1 MDFHSIPQFLCLFK
15 KNIRFH
21 KIGKKSFAF
30 PNCIL
35 YNKAYCYETNG
46 GVILLGRFFS
56 YYRPYKPLFILDF
69 SCAIIAGILELAFP
83 IAVNQVIDKIMPQNN
98 FRIILLACIGLL
110 LFYVINT
117 GLQYIVVFF
126 GHKLGVLIETDMR
139 IELFE
144 KLQSQS
150 FEYYDEQKTGK
161 LLSRLTTDLFDISE
175 VAHHGPEDVFITV
188 MTLLGSFILMLNMH
202 VKLAIATFILVPFI
216 TVALIFFN
224 KKMTNVN
231 TQIYESIAEFNA
243 GVEAAVTGIR
253 VTQSFANEAYE
264 NTKFNGLSNLYKR
277 AKLMFYKVMAVSS
290 AYNYLMIR
298 LINLFALVFGAYY
311 TLQGELTNGEF
322 VGFILLSNVFI
333 RPIEKVNNMIEDYPK
348 GIAGFKRLTEE
359 LDKNTT
365 VVDQHDAIDVANLQ
379 GAISY
384 QEISFSYADHTKVLD
399 HLNLDIPAGET
410 VAFVG
415 ESGSGK
421 TTLCNLLPRF
431 YEPSSGKITIDG
443 IDIQKMTLASLREQI
458 GTVQQDVF
466 LFPGTMRENIAYGKL
481 DATEEEIEQA
491 VGLAHLT
498 GVIERM
504 SDGLDTVIGERGVKL
519 SGGQKQRVA
528 IARMFLKNPPI
539 LILDEAT
546 SALDTETEEVIQ
558 ESLNSLA
565 AGRTTLIIAHRLA
578 TIKHATRIIVM
589 SEAGILEEGTHEELM
604 EKEGHYKKLYDAQ
617 FHD

>member
-1 MDFHSIPQFLCLFK
+1 M
-15 KNIRFH
+15 
-21 KIGKKSFAF
+21 
-30 PNCIL
+30 
-35 YNKAYCYETNG
+35 EG
-46 GVILLGRFFS
+46 GVLLKRFFG
-56 YYRPYKPLFILDF
+56 YYRPYKSLFILDF
-69 SCAIIAGILELAFP
+69 SCAIVAGILELAFP

-110 LFYVINT
+110 LFYIINT
-117 GLQYIVVFF
+117 VLQYIVVFF

-139 IELFE
+139 DELFK

-150 FEYYDEQKTGK
+150 FTYYDEQKTGT

-216 TVALIFFN
+216 TVALVFFN

-231 TQIYESIAEFNA
+231 TEIYESIAEFNA

-264 NTKFNGLSNLYKR
+264 NSRFTRLSQLYKR
-277 AKLMFYKVMAVSS
+277 AKLMFYKVMAISS

-311 TLQGELTNGEF
+311 TIQGQLTNGEF

-359 LDKNTT
+359 LDRNSTI
-365 VVDQHDAIDVANLQ
+365 VDLPEAIDVESLKGN
-379 GAISY
+379 ISY
-384 QEISFSYADHTKVLD
+384 QDISFYYADDTKVLD
-399 HLNLDIPAGET
+399 HFNLEIIAGET

-443 IDIQKMTLASLREQI
+443 IDIQKITLASLREQI

-466 LFPGTMRENIAYGKL
+466 LFPGTIRENIIYGKL
-481 DATEEEIEQA
+481 DASQEEIEQA
-491 VGLAHLT
+491 IDLAHLRS
-498 GVIERM
+498 VIDHM
-504 SDGLDTVIGERGVKL
+504 SEGLDTIIGERGVKL

-546 SALDTETEEVIQ
+546 SALDTETEQLIQ
-558 ESLNSLA
+558 SSLNSLA
-565 AGRTTLIIAHRLA
+565 KGRTTLIIAHRLA
-578 TIKHATRIIVM
+578 TIKQATRIIVM
-589 SEAGILEEGTHEELM
+589 SEKGILEEGTHEALM
-604 EKEGHYKKLYDAQ
+604 AKQGHYKKLYDAQ
-617 FHD
+617 FHV